1 MPNINCG
8 EPGPWQPSR
17 ERGPSLCCPGVT
29 LLWGRVGG
37 SRILLPKGT
46 PVLRVLKSFFH
57 SSSLNAFSLVQHRA
71 ACRMQKGHIAW
82 TRHQWQAHFG
92 DIMAQF
98 QTTARKN
105 KHFGF
110 LVPVS
115 CLVAKSCPIFVT
127 LLTVTH
133 QAPLSM
139 GFPRQ
144 EYWSVLPFPS
154 SGDLLD
160 AGIKPGSPKL
170 QASHQPEPPGKPP
183 PHTFFQ
189 ILSPYWLVPL

>member
-17 ERGPSLCCPGVT
+17 ERGPSLCCPRSNPLVGQG
-29 LLWGRVGG
+29 GRQPD
-37 SRILLPKGT
+37 SPPQRDT
-46 PVLRVLKSFFH
+46 
-57 SSSLNAFSLVQHRA
+57 RA
-71 ACRMQKGHIAW
+71 ACAKELLPLFFPQHVLFVTAQGSMQKGHIVW

-98 QTTARKN
+98 QTIARKN

-110 LVPVS
+110 LVHIS
-115 CLVAKSCPIFVT
+115 CLVAKSCTIFVT

-144 EYWSVLPFPS
+144 EYWSGLPFPS

-189 ILSPYWLVPL
+189 ILSPYWLFPL